1 MLIKAAN
8 LQECQDH
15 QKYVAVIFDEV
26 HIRADLVYNKHTGE
40 LVGFCNF
47 GDINNKRQ
55 SPKQQRNWAQ
65 VLRHIL

>member
-40 LVGFCNF
+40 LVGFCNL
-47 GDINNKRQ
+47 GDINNQLQ
-55 SPKQQRNWAQ
+55 SPKE
-65 VLRHIL
+65 